1 MSISDHGTT
10 SNKIRRVTE
19 KLRRNCL
26 IPLLR
31 VLLPI
36 SVTNVKQLNS
46 GVNQKCP
53 KTAVRSQAADSEFI
67 HLAAEIMLMAL
78 PLEG

>member
-1 MSISDHGTT
+1 MELPAIEWEELQKSYAEIVSSHYQ
-10 SNKIRRVTE
+10 E
-19 KLRRNCL
+19 YY
-26 IPLLR
+26 R

-67 HLAAEIMLMAL
+67 YSDTAEIMLMAL
-78 PLEG
+78 S